1 MAFMFWRT
9 RGRDVLARTDDWFGE
24 ARSLVGLTLGCG
36 SAWTPQGG
44 SAASRVEPRWHRR
57 GGRAGPRPHEDDA
70 RAEKARHPRSAVDA
84 ATADDLGRSQKA
96 KKKRVR
102 KKKSDVFTNT
112 VPSIP
117 EGFETWKGVREAIRE
132 KARDLNLGP
141 TTFAACEPPRAERM
155 RAYEDWLAKNME
167 GEMAYLARDDRCVRA
182 LGALDATRETPSFSQ
197 KLCGPFAPLS
207 PSLSL
212 ELPVSSFRKLTR
224 RRLFVWIP
232 CGLSLLCPC
241 QTREEE
247 GSFHCVGWRQDHH
260 RELPLLLARQVGV
273 PLGETREPTSGRRDH
288 NRPGRRKRVEG
299 KGLGLRLGGR
309 LPRHHGREAPRPG
322 KVRGR
327 PLRRELEVGPP
338 VSLPLSLSL
347 PLSTDLC
354 SLE

>member
-44 SAASRVEPRWHRR
+44 SAASRVELRWHRR

-155 RAYEDWLAKNME
+155 RAYEDWLSKNME
-167 GEMAYLARDDRCVRA
+167 GEMAYLARDDRLARRRDPSIVLDGAKTIIVSSLFYWPGKSGFPWGKPGNQPAGAGTIIDRGDGNELRGKVSAYAWGDDYHAIMGERLRA
-182 LGALDATRETPSFSQ
+182 LAKYAVD
-197 KLCGPFAPLS
+197 LCGGNSRWYVDTGAVMERDLAERS
-207 PSLSL
+207 
-212 ELPVSSFRKLTR
+212 
-224 RRLFVWIP
+224 
-232 CGLSLLCPC
+232 GLSFTGKNTLAIHPKL
-241 QTREEE
+241 
-247 GSFHCVGWRQDHH
+247 GSG
-260 RELPLLLARQVGV
+260 EL
-273 PLGETREPTSGRRDH
+273 
-288 NRPGRRKRVEG
+288 N
-299 KGLGLRLGGR
+299 
-309 LPRHHGREAPRPG
+309 
-322 KVRGR
+322 
-327 PLRRELEVGPP
+327 
-338 VSLPLSLSL
+338 
-347 PLSTDLC
+347 
-354 SLE
+354 

>member
-212 ELPVSSFRKLTR
+212 SLPRAACLVISETDSPTSLCVDPLRAFLAVS
-224 RRLFVWIP
+224 
-232 CGLSLLCPC
+232 LSDS
-241 QTREEE
+241 R
-247 GSFHCVGWRQDHH
+247 GGGI
-260 RELPLLLARQVGV
+260 LPLCWM
-273 PLGETREPTSGRRDH
+273 
-288 NRPGRRKRVEG
+288 
-299 KGLGLRLGGR
+299 
-309 LPRHHGREAPRPG
+309 APRP
-322 KVRGR
+322 
-327 PLRRELEVGPP
+327 
-338 VSLPLSLSL
+338 SS
-347 PLSTDLC
+347 
-354 SLE
+354 